1 MQGTNSAALTLSLSE
16 GRRANSPSLS
26 RTPPG
31 RQSFPQRAWKLFTI
45 HYPETATG
53 GFPMLSLTATAPVT
67 LTPAE
72 EIAAAIVHVGSL
84 HDLPLEDRLWLANHG
99 QEVIANPGDIL
110 FEEGAPAEHMVL
122 ILRGD
127 IHVRRQHGGAMALW
141 VGRTGQMTGILPF
154 SRMKGYGGQGFAV
167 TPLWALLIHRSQF
180 PEMLDAIPSMAQRV
194 VSTLLDRVREVTR
207 IEQQAEKLAAL
218 GQLAGNL
225 AHELNNP
232 ASAAQ
237 RAAASLLTALR
248 ANRSNRLRLI
258 LLCLTE
264 EQVHKVEEWEGKML
278 CRTGDSLASEGEAD
292 ALGFIAREESVRAWL
307 IAIGCPDSWE
317 VAAQLAEQRVTTA
330 DLEEMRRFMDDNAI
344 CVSLEYFARYL
355 RAARSAETIVDST
368 AHIFNLIDAV
378 KDYSN
383 MDRAPILEIDVP
395 AGLDATL
402 QMFRSRTANIEIER
416 DYEPNL
422 PRISAYGGELNQV
435 WTALIENAL
444 DALAERTYSN
454 ASSPAG
460 SENQARLRVACRLE
474 ADMLLV
480 EIWDTGPGI
489 PPELQERI
497 FEPFFTTKAPGKGLG
512 LGLDNAMRIVR
523 KHRGHLSVKSEPGST
538 CFRVRLPLDQ
548 LQAY

>member
-1 MQGTNSAALTLSLSE
+1 MF
-16 GRRANSPSLS
+16 SPAVT
-26 RTPPG
+26 TPDIP
-31 RQSFPQRAWKLFTI
+31 
-45 HYPETATG
+45 TA
-53 GFPMLSLTATAPVT
+53 
-67 LTPAE
+67 AE
-72 EIAAAIVHVGSL
+72 EIAAALEHIGAL
-84 HDLPLEDRLWLANHG
+84 HDLPLDDRLWLARHG
-99 QEVIANPGDIL
+99 QEVMANPGDIL

-122 ILRGD
+122 ILKGE
-127 IHVRRQHGGAMALW
+127 IHVRRQHGGPMALFI
-141 VGRTGQMTGILPF
+141 GRTGQMTGVLPF

-167 TPLWALLIHRSQF
+167 SNLWGLLIHRSLF
-180 PEMLDAIPSMAQRV
+180 PEMLQAIPSMAQRV
-194 VSTLLDRVREVTR
+194 VSTLLDRVREITR

-237 RAAASLLTALR
+237 RAAASLLAALR
-248 ANRSNRLRLI
+248 ANRANRYKLI
-258 LLCLTE
+258 NLHLTE
-264 EQVHKVEEWEGKML
+264 EQVGKIAAWEDKIYA
-278 CRTGDSLASEGEAD
+278 RTGESLEPPPEAD
-292 ALGFIAREESVRAWL
+292 ALGFVAREESIRAWL
-307 IAIGCPDSWE
+307 GALGCGDAWE
-317 VAAQLAEQRVTTA
+317 IAAQLAEQGVATP
-330 DLEEMRRFMDDNAI
+330 DLDELRAFLDAEETSI
-344 CVSLEYFARYL
+344 SLQYFARYL
-355 RAARSAETIVDST
+355 RSARGAETIVNST
-368 AHIFNLIDAV
+368 ARIYDLIGAV

-383 MDRAPILEIDVP
+383 MDRAPILEVDVP

-402 QMFRSRTANIEIER
+402 QMLSSRMNHIEIER
-416 DYEPNL
+416 DYQPGL

-444 DALAERTYSN
+444 DAL
-454 ASSPAG
+454 G
-460 SENQARLRVACRLE
+460 NQGRLRVACKRE

-489 PPELQERI
+489 PAELQERI

-523 KHRGHLSVKSEPGST
+523 KHRGHLNVNSEPGST

>member
-1 MQGTNSAALTLSLSE
+1 MLSPTVV
-16 GRRANSPSLS
+16 APATP
-26 RTPPG
+26 TPP
-31 RQSFPQRAWKLFTI
+31 
-45 HYPETATG
+45 
-53 GFPMLSLTATAPVT
+53 
-67 LTPAE
+67 E
-72 EIAAAIVHVGSL
+72 EIAEAIDNIGPL
-84 HDLPLEDRLWLANHG
+84 HGLPFEDRLWLARHG
-99 QEVIANPGDIL
+99 QEYIANPGDIL

-122 ILRGD
+122 ILKGE
-127 IHVRRQHGGAMALW
+127 IHVRRQRGGPMTLFI
-141 VGRTGQMTGILPF
+141 GRTGQMTGLLPF

-167 TPLWALLIHRSQF
+167 SPVWTLLIHRSVF
-180 PEMLDAIPSMAQRV
+180 PEMLQAIPSMAQRV

-225 AHELNNP
+225 SHELNNP

-237 RAAASLLTALR
+237 RAAATLLTALR
-248 ANRSNRLRLI
+248 ANRSNRIKLITLR
-258 LLCLTE
+258 LTE
-264 EQVHKVEEWEGKML
+264 EQMEKVVAWEEKIFWRSGE
-278 CRTGDSLASEGEAD
+278 SLDPPAETN
-292 ALGFIAREESVRAWL
+292 ALGFIGREESLRAWL
-307 IAIGCPDSWE
+307 NGVGCGDAWE
-317 VAAQLAEQRVTTA
+317 VAAQMAEQSATTA
-330 DLEEMRRFMDDNAI
+330 DLDELHAFLNPSEC
-344 CVSLEYFARYL
+344 CVVLQYFARYL
-355 RAARSAETIVDST
+355 RSARAAETIVNST
-368 AHIFNLIDAV
+368 ARIFDLIGAV

-383 MDRAPILEIDVP
+383 MDRAPILEVDVP

-402 QMFRSRTANIEIER
+402 QMLASRMTHIEIER
-416 DYEPNL
+416 DYQPDL

-444 DALAERTYSN
+444 DALGNS
-454 ASSPAG
+454 G
-460 SENQARLRVACRLE
+460 RLRVACRLE

-523 KHRGHLSVKSEPGST
+523 KHSGHLSVKSEPGST